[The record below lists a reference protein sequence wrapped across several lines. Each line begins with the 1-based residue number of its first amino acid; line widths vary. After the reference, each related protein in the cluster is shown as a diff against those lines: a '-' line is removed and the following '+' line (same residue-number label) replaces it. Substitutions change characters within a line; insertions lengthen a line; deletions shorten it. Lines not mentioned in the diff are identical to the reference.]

1 MTLVYKRI
9 LGGSLSANG
18 DLKNYMQ
25 RTFQI
30 FGQYRI
36 CIFYLKSREK
46 SLRHVAMVA
55 KFLDDNKPKTSL
67 KKWIHT
73 VTNFIDL
80 IQFHLIC
87 QMLAKF
93 SGVKS
98 ERIMS
103 KLTKKEKKI
112 VKLCSPTPYSRHVKF
127 HATVVQRRLRNV
139 QESAMH
145 VQSFVLLIWTYWFFC
160 RSRCRRR
167 RRFLSALLLWTRN
180 FASMV
185 TWRQTSPLYTEYPKD
200 PC

>member
-67 KKWIHT
+67 KKWIHA

-139 QESAMH
+139 QESVMH
-145 VQSFVLLIWTYWFFC
+145 VQSFVLLI
-160 RSRCRRR
+160 
-167 RRFLSALLLWTRN
+167 
-180 FASMV
+180 
-185 TWRQTSPLYTEYPKD
+185 
-200 PC
+200 